1 VADISFSFPFFNCL
15 Q

>member
-1 VADISFSFPFFNCL
+1 MANNSSSGPFFNCL